1 MQRLIL
7 WIGLGILLGWT
18 AALIINF
25 ETYQNVST
33 NLTVISPFVDGII
46 FMIVMFSLYVVVWKT
61 AVKNK
66 KTASWQ
72 LGIAGALAMAF
83 AFVV

>member
-1 MQRLIL
+1 MQRLIF
-7 WIGLGILLGWT
+7 WIGLSLLLGWT
-18 AALIINF
+18 AALLINF
-25 ETYQNVST
+25 ETYQNVTT
-33 NLTVISPFVDGII
+33 NLTVISPLIDGLI
-46 FMIVMFSLYVVVWKT
+46 FMLVMFALYVAVWQT

-72 LGIAGALAMAF
+72 LGIAGALAMAL